1 MNGGRKEVREDTRFR
16 VMRLLNDNPH
26 MSQRDLA
33 DAVGISVGSAHY
45 VLSALLE
52 AGLIKFGD
60 FGVAS
65 DRRRYAYFLT
75 PKGLS
80 QMAAS
85 AAQFMARKLDEY
97 VALRAEIAEL
107 SLEFGLEAEIPRDAR
122 ELREALERRGA

>member
-1 MNGGRKEVREDTRFR
+1 MTSGRKELREDTRFR
-16 VMRLLNDNPH
+16 VMRLLKDNPH

-52 AGLIKFGD
+52 AGLIRFGD
-60 FGVAS
+60 FGAAP
-65 DRRRYAYFLT
+65 DKRRYAYFLT

-97 VALRAEIAEL
+97 VALRDEIAEL
-107 SLEFGLEAEIPRDAR
+107 GLEFDLDAEIPQDAR
-122 ELREALERRGA
+122 ELREALEKKGA

>member
-1 MNGGRKEVREDTRFR
+1 LNGGRKEVREDTRFR

-60 FGVAS
+60 FGAAS
-65 DRRRYAYFLT
+65 DRRRYAYFVT

-97 VALRAEIAEL
+97 VALRDEIAEL